1 MGWSVAGQDEGSP
14 STTLGEH
21 PELQNFSYSISYFEG
36 ETEQERVYFTVRI
49 TPQQPNGP
57 TVTFAT
63 GNPGGIS
70 GYYRGIFNDTLRTLY
85 SDDFSGKDK
94 LVYKTIRTLD
104 PPEGNIWTKVDRNN
118 LYQVISFTP
127 DMTRERTLTYL
138 AEALNVNNTVRASQV
153 YTIFARD
160 RNWSPGQQS
169 LLELLQ
175 YASSQ

>member
-1 MGWSVAGQDEGSP
+1 MSWAVAGQDEGSP

-21 PELQNFSYSISYFEG
+21 PELQNFSYSISYYE
-36 ETEQERVYFTVRI
+36 EDEAEARTYYTVRI

-57 TVTFAT
+57 TVTFTT

-70 GYYRGIFNDTLRTLY
+70 GYYKGIFNDTLRTLY
-85 SDDFSGKDK
+85 RDDFTSKDK
-94 LVYKTIRTLD
+94 LVYKTVTTLA
-104 PPEGNIWTKVDRNN
+104 PPEGSIWNKVDRNN
-118 LYQVISFTP
+118 LYQVVSFTP

-138 AEALNVNNTVRASQV
+138 AEALNVNNTVRSSQV